1 MGAGNKAKSMWGKGI
16 KIIFG
21 KKIHVDDVGGAM
33 VKLVKFLVFIHD
45 LEKIHVR
52 EGGFKNIKEK
62 KLCWGVG

>member
-21 KKIHVDDVGGAM
+21 KKIHVDDVGGAV

-52 EGGFKNIKEK
+52 GGGFKNIKEK
-62 KLCWGVG
+62 NYVGGG